1 MAKKAFLQILVE
13 DAKIH
18 LSKTTITTHT
28 VRLHLYYPT
37 YEYKKTQNA

>member
-13 DAKIH
+13 DAETH
-18 LSKTTITTHT
+18 LSEKTIITHT